1 MGKCGLITVGLL
13 AMLASVVDIAIAGTI
28 FYEGSTSI
36 CKSSKNIWKETLN
49 NAKDSSD
56 DFISLPSSKDIN
68 NWLDQYC
75 GPAVNTWAGVSLAA
89 GILWLIVTFLIFYF
103 SCGSRFTKL
112 NSNNPKDKVVEEG
125 IEVAVVMD
133 ESERRE
139 YLGSSRTITGVVT
152 GDQIDVV

>member
-1 MGKCGLITVGLL
+1 MGKCGLITVGIL
-13 AMLASVVDIAIAGTI
+13 AMLASVADIAIAGMT

-36 CKSSKNIWKETLN
+36 CKSSKNSADEAISFP
-49 NAKDSSD
+49 SS
-56 DFISLPSSKDIN
+56 FPSSKDLN
-68 NWLDQYC
+68 DWLDQNC
-75 GPAVNTWAGVSLAA
+75 GPFVDTWAGVSLAA
-89 GILWLIVTFLIFYF
+89 GILWVIVTFLIFYF
-103 SCGSRFTKL
+103 SCGSRFSKL
-112 NSNNPKDKVVEEG
+112 NSNNPGDKVVEEG